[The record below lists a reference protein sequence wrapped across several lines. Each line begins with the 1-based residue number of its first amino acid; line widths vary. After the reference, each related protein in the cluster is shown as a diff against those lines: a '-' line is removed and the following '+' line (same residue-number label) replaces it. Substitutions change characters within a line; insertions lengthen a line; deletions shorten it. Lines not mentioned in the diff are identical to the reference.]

1 MKNLRKKSEDPQVY
15 VIPIKC
21 LGRKSIQTFKKK
33 KTEPIL
39 MVSLICLHCS
49 ITLIKVS

>member
-33 KTEPIL
+33 KDWTYPYGFPDL
-39 MVSLICLHCS
+39 FALLHH
-49 ITLIKVS
+49 ID